1 MSEYPDFLNLYK
13 TESDPRMRIRLPALH
28 HVYNEGKKY
37 TEVSD
42 LLKFERHTVSS
53 WVKRY
58 EMEGIEGLRDRP
70 GRGAKQKLPSE
81 RVPEFKKTVIKK
93 QGERG
98 GGRLKGEDIR
108 IMLKDDFDADYS
120 LSGVY
125 ELLKRCGMSWV
136 SPRTVHPQTDPDKQ
150 IEFKKNSMKMGL

>member
-1 MSEYPDFLNLYK
+1 MSEPPDFLSHYK
-13 TESDPRMRIRLPALH
+13 TETDSRMRIRLLALH

-37 TEVSD
+37 TEVSG
-42 LLKFERHTVSS
+42 LLKYERHTVSV

-58 EMEGIEGLRDRP
+58 EEEGIEGLKDRP
-70 GRGAKQKLPSE
+70 GRGARQRLSPE
-81 RVPEFKKTVIKK
+81 NIPEFRDKVLKE
-93 QGERG
+93 QEQRS

-108 IMLKDDFDADYS
+108 SILKDHFNADYS

-136 SPRTVHPQTDPDKQ
+136 GPRTVHPQSDSEKQ
-150 IEFKKNSMKMGL
+150 DEFKKIS